1 MGTAISNAGKFSW
14 VGLERGVAN
23 MDVRRNP
30 FMYSTKT
37 DKTITDHEFDKVLLK
52 LESKRIKNEHE
63 RIRQK
68 TNNA

>member
-1 MGTAISNAGKFSW
+1 M
-14 VGLERGVAN
+14 
-23 MDVRRNP
+23 RNP
-30 FMYSTKT
+30 FLYTTKT
-37 DKTITDHEFDKVLLK
+37 DKTITEHEFYKVLLK